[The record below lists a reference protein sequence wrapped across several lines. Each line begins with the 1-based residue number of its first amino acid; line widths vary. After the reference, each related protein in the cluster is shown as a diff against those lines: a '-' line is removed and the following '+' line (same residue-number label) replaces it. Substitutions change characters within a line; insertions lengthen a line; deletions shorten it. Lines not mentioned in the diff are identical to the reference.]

1 VPGPTVA
8 RRARPMTGRE
18 RRTVALAA
26 VSPVLLTVVVLAPV
40 ALATTITAGDVVG
53 AAVVYGGLLGLA
65 AGFVAADRVQ
75 ARQCPRCGDR
85 HARGVEGCD
94 TCGYDLARRP
104 RFACEERHLVHL
116 DRRGEGRCPCGR
128 PLEPL
133 PTTRGVGPQVVAAVK
148 AGGLLLA
155 FLLAVGV
162 VLNVLEGRL

>member
-1 VPGPTVA
+1 
-8 RRARPMTGRE
+8 MTGRE

-26 VSPVLLTVVVLAPV
+26 LAPVLLTALVLTPV
-40 ALATTITAGDVVG
+40 ALATTITGADVAG

-75 ARQCPRCGDR
+75 ARQCPRCGERSPRD
-85 HARGVEGCD
+85 AAGCD
-94 TCGYDLARRP
+94 ACGYDLARRP

-116 DRRGEGRCPCGR
+116 DRRGDGRCPCGR

-133 PTTRGVGPQVVAAVK
+133 PTARGVGPQVVAAVK